1 MKEYRRILVPV
12 DGSALAKKAFEE
24 ASQIVKRNH
33 GQLLLLT
40 VIDLTSFRGTASA
53 SSLEITKEL
62 QKNAQELL
70 AELEKNTDLSLETQI
85 SAGNP
90 KQEIVKAAEDF
101 DSDLIVMGATGLS
114 KLGQWMLGST
124 TGYVVNH
131 ASCNVM
137 VIK

>member
-12 DGSALAKKAFEE
+12 DGSPLAKKAFEE
-24 ASQIVKRNH
+24 ACQIAKRNH

-62 QKNAQELL
+62 QNNAQQLID
-70 AELEKNTDLSLETQI
+70 ELEQNTDLPLGAQI

-90 KQEIVKAAEDF
+90 KQEIIKAAEDF

-124 TGYVVNH
+124 TGYVVNY

>member
-24 ASQIVKRNH
+24 ASQIAKRNH

-70 AELEKNTDLSLETQI
+70 AELEKNTDLPLETQI

>member
-1 MKEYRRILVPV
+1 MKEYRKIVVPV
-12 DGSALAKKAFEE
+12 DGSPLARKAFDE
-24 ASQIVKRNH
+24 ACQIAKRNH

-53 SSLEITKEL
+53 GSLEITKEL
-62 QKNAQELL
+62 QKNAQQLID
-70 AELEKNTDLSLETQI
+70 ELEKTTDLPVETQI
-85 SAGNP
+85 AAGNP

-101 DSDLIVMGATGLS
+101 AGELIVMGATGLS
-114 KLGQWMLGST
+114 KLDQWMLGST